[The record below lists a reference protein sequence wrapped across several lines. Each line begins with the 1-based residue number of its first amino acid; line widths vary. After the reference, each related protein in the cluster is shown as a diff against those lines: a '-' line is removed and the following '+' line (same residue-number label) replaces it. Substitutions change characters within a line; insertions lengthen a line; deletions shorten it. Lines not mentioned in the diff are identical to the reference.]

1 MALDHIGW
9 GDIVV
14 KKICPR
20 CKGNGY
26 IKVIKEVTWPSKEEN
41 IVVQCTM
48 CNSQGE
54 IEGEEENNG
63 ATKQ

>member
-1 MALDHIGW
+1 MN
-9 GDIVV
+9 

-26 IKVIKEVTWPSKEEN
+26 IKVIKEVKWPSKQEE

-48 CNSQGE
+48 CNSEGE
-54 IEGEEENNG
+54 IEDVRREEKKLN
-63 ATKQ
+63 